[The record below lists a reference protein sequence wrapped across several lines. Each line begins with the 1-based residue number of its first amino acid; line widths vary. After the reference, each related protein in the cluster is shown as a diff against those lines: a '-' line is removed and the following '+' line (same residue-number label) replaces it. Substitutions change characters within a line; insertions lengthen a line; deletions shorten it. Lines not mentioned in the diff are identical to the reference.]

1 MKEKVIIGLNVVLAF
16 AVALLFLLHFKG
28 KGQCCKSTKPGMES
42 TATVAVNH
50 NSSIAYINS
59 DTVLNNYTL
68 YHKLKSEIEAKQS
81 RLEGDYSA
89 KMKKLE
95 GDYYQ
100 YQEKAQKNLLTRA
113 EMQQQEMSLQQRQQ
127 EMSVLNQKLTEELGK
142 DEQKIQKQLYDSVKL
157 VTDLYNQEYKY
168 QVIFN
173 SSTSVSI
180 ITADKS
186 LDITQDIVK
195 LLNKRYKSD
204 K

>member
-16 AVALLFLLHFKG
+16 AVALLFLLHFK
-28 KGQCCKSTKPGMES
+28 
-42 TATVAVNH
+42 
-50 NSSIAYINS
+50 
-59 DTVLNNYTL
+59 
-68 YHKLKSEIEAKQS
+68 
-81 RLEGDYSA
+81 
-89 KMKKLE
+89 
-95 GDYYQ
+95 
-100 YQEKAQKNLLTRA
+100 EKAQKNLLTRA

-186 LDITQDIVK
+186 LD
-195 LLNKRYKSD
+195 
-204 K
+204 

>member
-16 AVALLFLLHFKG
+16 AVALLFLLHFKM
-28 KGQCCKSTKPGMES
+28 KSNCCKTSKQATT
-42 TATVAVNH
+42 TANVEVNH
-50 NSSIAYINS
+50 NFPIAYINS
-59 DTVLNNYTL
+59 DTVLFKYGM

-95 GDYYQ
+95 SDYYQ

-127 EMSVLNQKLTEELGK
+127 EMNMLNQKLTDELAK
-142 DEQKIQKQLYDSVKL
+142 DEQRMQKQLYDSVKL
-157 VTDLYNQEYKY
+157 VTDLYNQEFKY
-168 QVIFN
+168 QIIFN
-173 SSTSVSI
+173 SATSVSI

-186 LDITQDIVK
+186 IDITQDIVK
-195 LLNKRYKSD
+195 LLNKRYSND